1 MFSFL
6 DGNLKRRSDSR
17 SILVPAE
24 LRHDAI
30 PGKRFFARVN
40 IGALRE
46 EDLFFTDFQPAP
58 DPDSDD
64 GLA

>member
-1 MFSFL
+1 MFCVLGWDPETKVRFPL
-6 DGNLKRRSDSR
+6 DP
-17 SILVPAE
+17 VPAE

-46 EDLFFTDFQPAP
+46 EDLFFTDF
-58 DPDSDD
+58 
-64 GLA
+64 